1 MPSDPSQ
8 PKIIDSLIPPY
19 GVPQRKTHTPVLD
32 SGQYPNPGGMS
43 RSEWLREDIR
53 QIEERKLDQAVFHE
67 REASNTAKFRI
78 IEEKVDGLKGCSRH
92 EEFEDMKRAI
102 DSWRNFFR
110 NTVAVGAI
118 SGLAVIGGW
127 LWQYYTLTETVE
139 DTSNVVKELATEVK
153 SVTVQIQ
160 THKEAS
166 LENALTQQKEL
177 DARFGQME
185 FRILSAVSSMS
196 RGQKLDQ
203 PSPDAYYQERKKQ
216 LIKQYGSW
224 DKVPTDEAAGI
235 KDEMKSLVKVNK

>member
-1 MPSDPSQ
+1 
-8 PKIIDSLIPPY
+8 
-19 GVPQRKTHTPVLD
+19 
-32 SGQYPNPGGMS
+32 MS